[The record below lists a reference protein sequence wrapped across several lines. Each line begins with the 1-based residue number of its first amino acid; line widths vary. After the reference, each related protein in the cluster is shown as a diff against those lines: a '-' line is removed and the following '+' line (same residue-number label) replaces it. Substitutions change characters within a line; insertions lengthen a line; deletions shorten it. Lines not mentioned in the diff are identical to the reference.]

1 VPQPDFSGEWVLNKA
16 DSTLSPGADTVQSA
30 RWVIDHREPALK
42 HQASFVFEGG
52 SRDYEYELRSDG
64 PGMPEGG
71 SESGGWMHWD
81 GDGLVVVFRE
91 QIPTGQA
98 GQMTVSFRYELSD
111 DGRRIRASEQ
121 VRGTAWDRDNVWMFD
136 RR

>member
-30 RWVIDHREPALK
+30 SWTIDHREPVFHHKGA
-42 HQASFVFEGG
+42 FVFEGG
-52 SRDYEYELRSDG
+52 PRDYEYEI
-64 PGMPEGG
+64 P
-71 SESGGWMHWD
+71 SEWD
-81 GDGLVVVFRE
+81 GNVLVVTFQE
-91 QIPTGQA
+91 PIPTGT
-98 GQMTVSFRYELSD
+98 MTVTFRYELID

-121 VRGTAWDRDNVWMFD
+121 VRGTAWEQDNVWMFD